1 MDERRFCCGCG
12 LCSSDGIPP
21 LSQSFS
27 RLGIVRTGFGSALG
41 LSVFK
46 DKLFFGNT
54 CSIAVFFNLFVCFRT
69 ERPAV
74 ERGACH
80 DIFPNGMRLP
90 AASRQ
95 RSIPSAMRSSP
106 RSMRSSPKSAERES
120 ERGEAGRF
128 MADSENNQ
136 DKLAFFHRFR
146 RNPVQIAF
154 FRLIFVPL
162 ADALDAPARQ
172 CSNKFDIALAFRIF
186 G

>member
-27 RLGIVRTGFGSALG
+27 RLGIVRTGFGSAPGLSKRFSKISFFSEIPVRSPYFSIF
-41 LSVFK
+41 LSVFARSGRLSK
-46 DKLFFGNT
+46 EVLVT
-54 CSIAVFFNLFVCFRT
+54 TSFRT
-69 ERPAV
+69 GCVCPRRAGNVRSRRP
-74 ERGACH
+74 
-80 DIFPNGMRLP
+80 
-90 AASRQ
+90 
-95 RSIPSAMRSSP
+95 MRSSP

-146 RNPVQIAF
+146 RNPVPDCVF
-154 FRLIFVPL
+154 
-162 ADALDAPARQ
+162 
-172 CSNKFDIALAFRIF
+172 SFDFCTF